1 MSHERLGILTH
12 KKDFKILFLIEN
24 SSQEDNLYR
33 LISTCIGFSF
43 FFFFQIC
50 MKRPHEVP
58 NFSTPWR
65 KLVLELYFGRH
76 FCPTM
81 NCG

>member
-33 LISTCIGFSF
+33 LISTRIGFSF
-43 FFFFQIC
+43 FFFFKFAWKDL
-50 MKRPHEVP
+50 MKYQTSQHHDE
-58 NFSTPWR
+58 S
-65 KLVLELYFGRH
+65 
-76 FCPTM
+76 
-81 NCG
+81 